1 VTQPEQ
7 PQQPT
12 GPGAGTAVA
21 VGAVALAGTAPD
33 PWLPIRWRRFAQM
46 VKAERSLFRSYLGML
61 SKWIDGVRDRVV
73 HGRVVDPPAV
83 FAAAPAFRL
92 ALGDVIDV
100 QVREI
105 YQSAWHDVML
115 AAPLPPG
122 RVESYLQVAKNRLV
136 NVPDEVYTLITS
148 EVAKAHHEGAAI
160 GELAARIETVLSD
173 NEVATWKNRALV
185 VARTEA
191 IGAYNAGTHAGFLSY
206 AAQLGGEWE
215 HGWLATHDE
224 RVRPTHLAADL
235 GTPEPASAC
244 RWTSRSRWARPCWT
258 HPGARGPVALPEEVI
273 QCRCSQVLLR
283 PGENLD
289 HDPSA
294 GSSGE
299 KT

>member
-122 RVESYLQVAKNRLV
+122 RVESYLQVAKNRLA

-191 IGAYNAGTHAGFLSY
+191 IGAYNAGTHAGFQSY

-235 GTPEPASAC
+235 GTPGTGQRVPLDEPFAVGQALLD
-244 RWTSRSRWARPCWT
+244 

-283 PGENLD
+283 PGEQVDL
-289 HDPSA
+289 SRRFVR
-294 GSSGE
+294 
-299 KT
+299 

>member
-1 VTQPEQ
+1 VTQPDQ

-122 RVESYLQVAKNRLV
+122 RVESYLQVAKNRLA

-206 AAQLGGEWE
+206 AAQLGGNGSTV
-215 HGWLATHDE
+215 GWPLTTSGY
-224 RVRPTHLAADL
+224 VRPTSRPTSVRRA
-235 GTPEPASAC
+235 PASAYP
-244 RWTSRSRWARPCWT
+244 WTSRSRWARPCWIT
-258 HPGARGPVALPEEVI
+258 PE
-273 QCRCSQVLLR
+273 R
-283 PGENLD
+283 
-289 HDPSA
+289 A
-294 GSSGE
+294 GLSLYL
-299 KT
+299 KK